1 MTPYE
6 RSLMKGFEVPLPA
19 KDATHAYLFI
29 GGPNKKKATVPLK
42 DFDTLIGSI
51 GKITYG
57 KYSGVGRSRGWA
69 RCGKAFN
76 WNGEKAV

>member
-6 RSLMKGFEVPLPA
+6 KSLMKGFEVPLPA
-19 KDATHAYLFI
+19 KDATHAYLFTA
-29 GGPNKKKATVPLK
+29 NKKKATVPLK
-42 DFDTLIGSI
+42 DFDTLIGTI

-57 KYSGVGRSRGWA
+57 KYSGVGRSRAWA
-69 RCGKAFN
+69 RCGKAFD